1 VIELRQLAA
10 LIAVGEHGGFSAA
23 AKALFTVQSNVS
35 AHIQHLERELGVT
48 LVDRSAGVL
57 TQEGT
62 VVADRARRVFGEIDA
77 IKLDVV
83 ALGGEVAGD
92 VRVGVIG
99 TTARWLVPGVLVQL
113 RTHHPRVRAVV
124 VEASTSSLIPQLMAG
139 RLDLA
144 VTNLPVDVDDLEVQQ
159 LFAEEM
165 LLVVPL
171 HHELAHR
178 DRVTFGELDG
188 IPLLLSAPGTA
199 LREELDIE
207 ARRAGVTL
215 VAQAEI
221 DGVRLMASLV
231 FGGFGAAILPA
242 TAVPGWLSG
251 DWVRVQVEGLRRRTV
266 GIVRRRRGLP
276 SAPARAL
283 SDVLRAVVADQGQ
296 SQPGLHLLI
305 PENA

>member
-251 DWVRVQVEGLRRRTV
+251 DWVRVQV
-266 GIVRRRRGLP
+266 RRRGLP